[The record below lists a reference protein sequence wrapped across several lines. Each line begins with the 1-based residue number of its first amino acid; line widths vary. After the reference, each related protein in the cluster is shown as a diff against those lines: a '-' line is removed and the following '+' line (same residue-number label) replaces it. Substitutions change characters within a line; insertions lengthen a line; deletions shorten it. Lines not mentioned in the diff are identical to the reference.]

1 MAIANENMI
10 ANGEIPVE
18 QPMEQPAGLSMEQ
31 LDHEFLGRGD
41 VNVDGLRLREKYEK
55 NLSPEEL
62 KRFDTLAPFVEEFF
76 VLDFKG
82 RTGEFPK
89 GEREVSEDMIP
100 PEEEITVEQYGNL
113 YNVENKEEVLEKLYG
128 AKQEA
133 RPDMAQRLPVQTENE
148 TPPQPAQQ
156 PIPTPAPAPQPTPQP
171 AQQPVVEAARGLEVP
186 AMPQE
191 DMVNTDANPQK
202 NGMIDVPGKSN
213 TGIADDVPMDL
224 PEGSFVI
231 NAAAV
236 EFAGLTDIEQMI
248 KKAEEEEA
256 RLINQGTLKRSDQ
269 GGKTPVLV
277 SNREVV
283 IRPNIAKIIG
293 LDKLEKINNRGK
305 AETERAIQ
313 EEQLAEGN
321 PQPERVQS
329 PKGRMT

>member
-1 MAIANENMI
+1 MVVGNENMI

-41 VNVDGLRLREKYEK
+41 PQVEGLRLGEQYEK
-55 NLSPEEL
+55 NLTPEEL
-62 KRFDTLAPFVEEFF
+62 TRMKQLAPAVEEFF
-76 VLDFKG
+76 ILDHKG
-82 RTGEFPK
+82 RTGELPE
-89 GEREVSEDMIP
+89 GEREMPEGSLP
-100 PEEEITVEQYGNL
+100 AEEEITVEEYGDL
-113 YNVENKEEVLEKLYG
+113 YNVENKEEVLADLFGQK
-128 AKQEA
+128 
-133 RPDMAQRLPVQTENE
+133 
-148 TPPQPAQQ
+148 Q
-156 PIPTPAPAPQPTPQP
+156 PIQPQGADIPPKEVKREAPPPTPAP

-191 DMVNTDANPQK
+191 EMVNTDGNPQK

-248 KKAEEEEA
+248 KKAEEQEG
-256 RLINQGTLKRSDQ
+256 RLINQGTLKKSDQ
-269 GGKTPVLV
+269 VSKTPVLL
-277 SNREVV
+277 SNREVYL
-283 IRPNIAKIIG
+283 RPNIAKIIG
-293 LDKLEKINNRGK
+293 IDKLEKINNRGK

>member
-18 QPMEQPAGLSMEQ
+18 QPVQQPAGLSMEQ

-41 VNVDGLRLREKYEK
+41 PQVESLRLGEQYEK
-55 NLSPEEL
+55 NLTPEEL
-62 KRFDTLAPFVEEFF
+62 TRMKQLAPAVEEFF
-76 VLDFKG
+76 ILDHKG
-82 RTGEFPK
+82 RTGELPE
-89 GEREVSEDMIP
+89 GEREMPEGSLP
-100 PEEEITVEQYGNL
+100 AEEEITVEEYGDL
-113 YNVENKEEVLEKLYG
+113 YNVENKEEVLADLFGQKQPLQPQG
-128 AKQEA
+128 A
-133 RPDMAQRLPVQTENE
+133 DI
-148 TPPQPAQQ
+148 PPKEVKRQAP
-156 PIPTPAPAPQPTPQP
+156 PPTPAPAPQP
-171 AQQPVVEAARGLEVP
+171 AVEAARGLEVP

-191 DMVNTDANPQK
+191 EMVNTDADPQK

-248 KKAEEEEA
+248 KKAEEEEG
-256 RLINQGTLKRSDQ
+256 RLINQGTLKKSDQ

>member
-1 MAIANENMI
+1 MVVGNENMI

-18 QPMEQPAGLSMEQ
+18 QPVQQPAGLSMEQ

-41 VNVDGLRLREKYEK
+41 PQVEGLRLGEQYEK
-55 NLSPEEL
+55 NLTPEEL
-62 KRFDTLAPFVEEFF
+62 TRMKQLAPAVEEFF
-76 VLDFKG
+76 ILDYKG
-82 RTGEFPK
+82 RTGELPE
-89 GEREVSEDMIP
+89 GEREMPEGSLP
-100 PEEEITVEQYGNL
+100 AEEEITVEEYGDL
-113 YNVENKEEVLEKLYG
+113 YNVENKEEVLADLFGQK
-128 AKQEA
+128 
-133 RPDMAQRLPVQTENE
+133 
-148 TPPQPAQQ
+148 Q
-156 PIPTPAPAPQPTPQP
+156 PIQPQGADIPPKEVKREAPPPTPAPAP
-171 AQQPVVEAARGLEVP
+171 QPVVEAARGLEVP

-191 DMVNTDANPQK
+191 EMVNTDGNPQK
-202 NGMIDVPGKSN
+202 SGMIDVPGKSN

-248 KKAEEEEA
+248 KKAEEQEG

-269 GGKTPVLV
+269 VSKTPVLL
-277 SNREVV
+277 SNREVYL
-283 IRPNIAKIIG
+283 RPNIAKIIG
-293 LDKLEKINNRGK
+293 IDKLEKINNRGK

-321 PQPERVQS
+321 PQPERVTS

>member
-18 QPMEQPAGLSMEQ
+18 QPVQQPAGLSMEQ

-41 VNVDGLRLREKYEK
+41 PQVEGLRLGEQYEK
-55 NLSPEEL
+55 NLTPEEL
-62 KRFDTLAPFVEEFF
+62 TRMKQLAPAVEEFF
-76 VLDFKG
+76 ILDHKG
-82 RTGEFPK
+82 RTGELPE
-89 GEREVSEDMIP
+89 GEREMPEGSLP
-100 PEEEITVEQYGNL
+100 AEEEITVEEYGDL
-113 YNVENKEEVLEKLYG
+113 YNAENKEEVLAELFGQKQPLQPQG
-128 AKQEA
+128 A
-133 RPDMAQRLPVQTENE
+133 DI
-148 TPPQPAQQ
+148 PPKEVKREEPA
-156 PIPTPAPAPQPTPQP
+156 PTPQP
-171 AQQPVVEAARGLEVP
+171 VQQPVVEAARGLEVP

-248 KKAEEEEA
+248 KKAEEEEG
-256 RLINQGTLKRSDQ
+256 RLINQGTLKQTDQ

-313 EEQLAEGN
+313 KEQLAEGN

>member
-18 QPMEQPAGLSMEQ
+18 QPVEQPSGLSMEQ
-31 LDHEFLGRGD
+31 LDHEFIGRGD
-41 VNVDGLRLREKYEK
+41 PHVEALRLREDYEK
-55 NLSPEEL
+55 NLTPEEL
-62 KRFDTLAPFVEEFF
+62 NRLEQLAPAVEEFMA
-76 VLDFKG
+76 LDYKG
-82 RTGEFPK
+82 RTGDFPE
-89 GEREVSEDMIP
+89 GERVMPEDQVP
-100 PEEEITVEQYGNL
+100 PEEQITVEEYGNL
-113 YNVENKEEVLEKLYG
+113 YNVDNKEETLSKIFGDKEKLVPEG
-128 AKQEA
+128 VDIPPKEVKKEA
-133 RPDMAQRLPVQTENE
+133 
-148 TPPQPAQQ
+148 PP
-156 PIPTPAPAPQPTPQP
+156 PTPAPTPQP

-248 KKAEEEEA
+248 KKAEEEET
-256 RLINQGTLKRSDQ
+256 RLINQGTLKKSDQ

>member
-1 MAIANENMI
+1 MVVGNENMI

-18 QPMEQPAGLSMEQ
+18 QPVQQPAGLSMEQ

-41 VNVDGLRLREKYEK
+41 PQVEGLRLGEQYEK
-55 NLSPEEL
+55 NLTPEEL
-62 KRFDTLAPFVEEFF
+62 TRMKQLAPAVEEFF
-76 VLDFKG
+76 ILDYKG
-82 RTGEFPK
+82 RTGELPE
-89 GEREVSEDMIP
+89 GEREMPEGSLP
-100 PEEEITVEQYGNL
+100 AEEEITVEEYGDL
-113 YNVENKEEVLEKLYG
+113 YNVENKEEVLADLFGQK
-128 AKQEA
+128 
-133 RPDMAQRLPVQTENE
+133 
-148 TPPQPAQQ
+148 Q
-156 PIPTPAPAPQPTPQP
+156 PIQPQGADIPPKEVKREAPPPTPAPAP
-171 AQQPVVEAARGLEVP
+171 QPVVEAARGLEVP

-248 KKAEEEEA
+248 KKAEENEE

-269 GGKTPVLV
+269 VSKTPVLL
-277 SNREVV
+277 SNREVYL
-283 IRPNIAKIIG
+283 RPNIAKIIG
-293 LDKLEKINNRGK
+293 IDKLEKINNRGK